1 MVSKID
7 LEPTSD
13 EIYAAA
19 IEFGLCP
26 EDMDMFPNAYIDILH
41 TIEQELARMKRE
53 AYEQTYRASAGA

>member
-7 LEPTSD
+7 LEPTGE

-26 EDMDMFPNAYIDILH
+26 EDMDMFPGAYIDVMH
-41 TIEQELARMKRE
+41 AIEQELTRMKRE
-53 AYEQTYRASAGA
+53 EYERTYQPLPGA